1 MSAGH
6 LERALKAVD
15 WNVLAKEFLQQAN
28 LRDEVETANLKLAI
42 WARQIESIEGNSP
55 AATFIREMQSAGQQ
69 VAVLTALAL
78 YKPAA
83 AAMRTMLETAMYFS
97 YFRTHP
103 VELSTLLR
111 EPKYFIDKVDVID
124 YHKLH
129 TADFPNLE
137 QRFGLLGRL
146 NTWYSF
152 ISSVVHGQI
161 PGGWMRHKS
170 IADLKH
176 DLTTLPTVVKTF
188 TEGTALVHAFFLCTV
203 ARNLWPSFST
213 GAKRSLLAG
222 LSGDQKTALGL
233 DAA

>member
-1 MSAGH
+1 MSASH
-6 LERALKAVD
+6 LEKALKAVD
-15 WNVLAKEFLQQAN
+15 WNALAKEFLQQTT
-28 LRDEVETANLKLAI
+28 LRDEVEAANLRLAV
-42 WARQIESIEGNSP
+42 WARQIESAEGTSP
-55 AATFIREMQSAGQQ
+55 AVTFIREMQSAGQQ
-69 VAVLTALAL
+69 VAVLTALGL

-97 YFRTHP
+97 YFRAHP

-111 EPKYFIDKVDVID
+111 EPKYFIDKADVVD

-129 TADFPNLE
+129 TADFSNLE

-170 IADLKH
+170 VADLKH
-176 DLTTLPTVVKTF
+176 DLATLPTVVKTF
-188 TEGTALVHAFFLCTV
+188 TEGAALIHDFFLCTF
-203 ARNLWPSFST
+203 ARDLWPSFSAS
-213 GAKRSLLAG
+213 AKRLLLAG